1 MPEACLTTH
10 PASKVLDAS
19 ESRQLDECENIIR
32 RGWDTFLEV
41 GRALAM
47 IRDRRLYRDK
57 YATYEDYCRQKW
69 EYSKT
74 HANRLVEAAAVA
86 AVLTPIGVTV
96 KSESQLRPLVAL
108 SPKEIP
114 DAWKR
119 AEELAAGNPVTAKI
133 VRRAV
138 EDFKTGPG
146 PDSLG
151 GPKRPG
157 EGCPL
162 PAPCSKLRGR
172 TPASPALKLI
182 DKIEKAARTND
193 LGTILAALKTLRK
206 HLKA

>member
-1 MPEACLTTH
+1 MQISPLPVLRMPEACLTTH

-96 KSESQLRPLVAL
+96 KSESQIRPLAGL
-108 SPKEIP
+108 PPQKIP
-114 DAWKR
+114 AAWKR
-119 AEELAAGNPVTAKI
+119 AEELAGGAQVTAKI

-138 EDFKTGPG
+138 EDFKTGPHPFAETANG
-146 PDSLG
+146 SKPIGKRTASSL
-151 GPKRPG
+151 
-157 EGCPL
+157 
-162 PAPCSKLRGR
+162 ALR
-172 TPASPALKLI
+172 LI